1 METGLYYV
9 NARYYNS
16 TTGRFITEDTYIG
29 KYYDP
34 LSLNRYTYCHN
45 NPLRYTDPSGHG
57 LFSFLAKGVIGAL
70 VGGGIE
76 YVKQRFVEK
85 RKEIDWKA
93 VAYEA
98 VVGGVGALLG
108 GSSNIKS
115 LAKSA
120 VKSGV
125 SEAAQGF
132 VTDLGQQV
140 IVEEKKA
147 SEIDVGQAVKTM
159 AIAGIGGI
167 LGAVTDYAADW
178 FRNARTKYVPMEV
191 EVEKVRYECFNHVIN
206 CKNHEN
212 DIRVVTKEKE
222 WRMVGI
228 PEFGGSDKT
237 LMDYMEERAKEQIA
251 KNTASQN
258 AVSALED
265 GAAEIVTKKDSLLD
279 RVKKWWNEEISDGDN
294 SEVRYRIGQPVKP
307 MKKTYDMALNPE
319 LYANEVAK
327 KYGINLRGSGQE
339 ITIKFNPEISRG
351 RTGRVEK
358 TSPNVI
364 QIGPDA
370 LISEEELANTIAHE
384 LNHARDFLRGGE
396 AIEPPAYDAG
406 NALADFIR
414 GGR

>member
-1 METGLYYV
+1 
-9 NARYYNS
+9 
-16 TTGRFITEDTYIG
+16 
-29 KYYDP
+29 
-34 LSLNRYTYCHN
+34 
-45 NPLRYTDPSGHG
+45 
-57 LFSFLAKGVIGAL
+57 
-70 VGGGIE
+70 
-76 YVKQRFVEK
+76 
-85 RKEIDWKA
+85 
-93 VAYEA
+93 
-98 VVGGVGALLG
+98 
-108 GSSNIKS
+108 
-115 LAKSA
+115 
-120 VKSGV
+120 
-125 SEAAQGF
+125 
-132 VTDLGQQV
+132 
-140 IVEEKKA
+140 
-147 SEIDVGQAVKTM
+147 M
-159 AIAGIGGI
+159 AIAGIRGI
-167 LGAVTDYAADW
+167 LGAVTDYAADR

-265 GAAEIVTKKDSLLD
+265 GTAEIVTKKDSLLD
-279 RVKKWWNEEISDGDN
+279 RVKDWWNEEICDEDN
-294 SEVRYRIGQPVKP
+294 SEV
-307 MKKTYDMALNPE
+307 
-319 LYANEVAK
+319 
-327 KYGINLRGSGQE
+327 GS
-339 ITIKFNPEISRG
+339 
-351 RTGRVEK
+351 
-358 TSPNVI
+358 
-364 QIGPDA
+364 DA

>member
-167 LGAVTDYAADW
+167 LGAVTDYAADR

-228 PEFGGSDKT
+228 PEFEGSGKT
-237 LMDYMEERAKEQIA
+237 LMDYMEERAKEQIEDTLSENVTLPKKMDLQFFA
-251 KNTASQN
+251 KESNASKRTVSDLISSSTKGN
-258 AVSALED
+258 ATKGRSTQYIKVGDYQQAVDDFYSLNPKDIKEMSGSKKGYVGKLED
-265 GAAEIVTKKDSLLD
+265 GRTI
-279 RVKKWWNEEISDGDN
+279 N
-294 SEVRYRIGQPVKP
+294 VRY
-307 MKKTYDMALNPE
+307 E
-319 LYANEVAK
+319 SSE
-327 KYGINLRGSGQE
+327 GSPTIE
-339 ITIKFNPEISRG
+339 IQKGKNRIKFRYK
-351 RTGRVEK
+351 EK
-358 TSPNVI
+358 
-364 QIGPDA
+364 
-370 LISEEELANTIAHE
+370 
-384 LNHARDFLRGGE
+384 
-396 AIEPPAYDAG
+396 
-406 NALADFIR
+406 
-414 GGR
+414 

>member
-1 METGLYYV
+1 MCI
-9 NARYYNS
+9 RD
-16 TTGRFITEDTYIG
+16 R
-29 KYYDP
+29 
-34 LSLNRYTYCHN
+34 
-45 NPLRYTDPSGHG
+45 
-57 LFSFLAKGVIGAL
+57 
-70 VGGGIE
+70 
-76 YVKQRFVEK
+76 
-85 RKEIDWKA
+85 
-93 VAYEA
+93 
-98 VVGGVGALLG
+98 
-108 GSSNIKS
+108 
-115 LAKSA
+115 
-120 VKSGV
+120 SGV

-307 MKKTYDMALNPE
+307 MEKTYDMALNPE